1 MPIIAEL
8 KRRNVLRVAAA
19 YVVAAWLVIQ
29 VVETLFPVFGFGDEA
44 VRVVVIVLA
53 AGIVPTVIAAWAFEL
68 TPEGLRRERGK
79 AGDAPLRLRDGRRID
94 ALIMITLALACGYFA
109 VDKFVFSRVEPQPS
123 PVELATVMP
132 HHDASLAVLP
142 FVDLSVDA
150 SQAYLSDGIAEE
162 LINLL
167 SKVPELR
174 VISRTSAF
182 AFREQ
187 DLTVGELAKKLNVD
201 YVLEG
206 SVRKSGP
213 QLRITA
219 QLIDAR
225 TDTHIWAES
234 YQRQLDDIF
243 VIQDD
248 IARSVLPQL
257 QLRLFEQLPPTTEAD
272 PRAYAL
278 YLQALQFYL
287 QRSAEGIARA
297 IDYAERSLDIDADYA
312 PAWTLLA
319 SAYINQAH
327 ARIRPFVEGFEL
339 ADQAAQKALEADPG
353 YALAHSTR
361 AWIAMAYA
369 NDYHAAADSFRE
381 ARNLAPNNSIVLTNN
396 AVLAIRLGR
405 LEMAQRLIER
415 SLALDP
421 ANTVTYGN
429 LAEILLRLGRIEE
442 ADAAARQ
449 ALDLNPENDTARSLL
464 ALVAIVDER
473 PTDAINVAATVEN
486 AAARELILAMAN
498 HDLGRNDA
506 AVSSFSRL
514 ESEHADS
521 AAYFLAIACAWFG
534 RNDEAFAWLGRAIGE
549 GQSYFGLKT
558 EPFLD
563 GLAGDPRWDAILSKA
578 GLAEAQIADIV
589 I

>member
-1 MPIIAEL
+1 MSIIAEL

-53 AGIVPTVIAAWAFEL
+53 AGIVPIAIAAWAFEL
-68 TPEGLRRERGK
+68 TPEGLRRERGSV
-79 AGDAPLRLRDGRRID
+79 GEAPLSLRDGRRMD

-109 VDKFVFSRVEPQPS
+109 VDKFVFSRAEPSAPS
-123 PVELATVMP
+123 VDLATEMP
-132 HHDASLAVLP
+132 HHAASLAVLP
-142 FVDLSVDA
+142 FVDLSIDA

-187 DLTVGELAKKLNVD
+187 DLTVGELAMKLNVD

-225 TDTHIWAES
+225 SDTHIWSES
-234 YQRQLDDIF
+234 YERQLEDIF
-243 VIQDD
+243 VIQDE
-248 IARSVLPQL
+248 IARSVLPNL
-257 QLRLFEQLPPTTEAD
+257 QVRLFDPLPPRTEAD
-272 PRAYAL
+272 PQAYAL

-297 IDYAERSLDIDADYA
+297 IDYAQRSLDIDADYA

-319 SAYINQAH
+319 SSYINQAH
-327 ARIRPFVEGFEL
+327 ARSRPFAEGFEL
-339 ADQAAQKALEADPG
+339 ADQAVQEALQADPG
-353 YALAHSTR
+353 FALAHSAR

-369 NDYHAAADSFRE
+369 NDYHSAADYFRQ
-381 ARNLAPNNSIVLTNN
+381 ARSLAPNDSIILTNN

-405 LEMAQRLIER
+405 LEMAQHLLDR
-415 SLALDP
+415 SLSLDP
-421 ANTVTYGN
+421 ANTVTYSN
-429 LAEILLRLGRIEE
+429 LAEIQLRLGSIDE
-442 ADAAARQ
+442 ARAAARQ
-449 ALDLNPENDTARSLL
+449 ALDLNPENDAARSLL

-473 PTDAINVAATVEN
+473 AADAIDMAATVKN

-498 HDLGRNDA
+498 HDLGRDDA
-506 AVSSFSRL
+506 ADNSLSRL
-514 ESEHADS
+514 ETEHADS
-521 AAYFLAIACAWFG
+521 AAYFLAIACAWLG
-534 RNDEAFAWLGRAIGE
+534 RDDDAFAWLERAIDE

-563 GLAGDPRWDAILSKA
+563 GLVRDRRWDAILRKA
-578 GLAEAQIADIV
+578 GLADEQIADIV